1 MSLYYSATDIDAL
14 ERDTRTH
21 LINSITGI
29 KPANMIGTV
38 NNDGVENLAI
48 FSSVVH
54 LGSHPPLLGFV
65 IRPQGRAPRDTYNNI
80 QQNCYYT
87 INQVPVDAV
96 AKAHQTSTR
105 FASEVSE
112 FEECGFT
119 PQYLNDF
126 SAPFVAES
134 PVKIG
139 LRLINK
145 ILIPDNNTELM
156 IGQIEALHLDLDQ
169 LSDEGQLNLEA
180 LSVAGISG
188 LNSYYSLNR
197 EKVMPSR
204 AR

>member
-29 KPANMIGTV
+29 KPANMIGTA

-80 QQNCYYT
+80 EQNSYYT
-87 INQVPVDAV
+87 IN
-96 AKAHQTSTR
+96 QTSTR
-105 FASEVSE
+105 FAPEVSE

-119 PQYLNDF
+119 PQYLNGF

-169 LSDEGQLNLEA
+169 LSNEGQLNLDA

-197 EKVMPSR
+197 ENVMPSR
-204 AR
+204 TR